1 MSDVDPILNQSRRF
15 QKFRNTLIRII
26 PRIPNDR
33 VSLQATSM
41 SSQAAMASAST
52 TPPTSPDPP
61 VMGSIVCASVAPAG
75 GMPLECARIM
85 PPLLVDG
92 ETILHPYKDA
102 VQTGSIR
109 NI

>member
-41 SSQAAMASAST
+41 SSQAAMASASDT
-52 TPPTSPDPP
+52 TYQMNAVVRGMVGKRLTYRDL
-61 VMGSIVCASVAPAG
+61 IAVAG
-75 GMPLECARIM
+75 
-85 PPLLVDG
+85 
-92 ETILHPYKDA
+92 
-102 VQTGSIR
+102 
-109 NI
+109 